1 MLQKRFSWEL
11 FVWSACMLMLGGG
24 IVFSMSNDCGSRQHG
39 DRGQVRSGLKEF
51 TNPLLECEVS
61 ADTIASSKEDFSLDL
76 TAFVTGLKK
85 KLEVSEIAVYFRD
98 LNNGPI
104 IGINQNIP
112 FAPASLLK
120 VPIMMTYLGHAEE
133 NLNFLNQKI
142 VFKTSSSLLPDEQNI
157 LPDQHIEL
165 GHTYTV
171 DELVVRM
178 IKYSDNQ
185 AMALLYEGL
194 PIAEQVELYRRVG
207 IDSEILTDPSSKIS
221 VKQYSIFFRV
231 LFNASYLSRTNSE
244 RALRLLSETYFNY
257 GLRAGVPS
265 AIPIAHK
272 FGERKFGDE
281 LQQLHD
287 CGIIYY
293 PNHPYLLCVMT
304 RGSET
309 ALLQKTIAEISKFV
323 YEKINNQYGI

>member
-1 MLQKRFSWEL
+1 ML
-11 FVWSACMLMLGGG
+11 VLGAG
-24 IVFSMSNDCGSRQHG
+24 IVFSVSNDRGSQYDS
-39 DRGQVRSGLKEF
+39 DRGQVRSGQKEF
-51 TNPLLECEVS
+51 TNPLLECEVA
-61 ADTIASSKEDFSLDL
+61 ADAISSSKEDFSSDL
-76 TAFVTGLKK
+76 AVFTNALKER
-85 KLEVSEIAVYFRD
+85 LGVSEISIYFRD

-104 IGINQNIP
+104 IGIGQNIP

-120 VPIMMTYLGHAEE
+120 VPIMMTYLSHAEE
-133 NLNFLNQKI
+133 NPGFLDQKI
-142 VFKTSSSLLPDEQNI
+142 EFKVNSPLLPDEQDI
-157 LPDQHIEL
+157 VPEQSLKL
-165 GHTYTV
+165 GHAYTANELLTY
-171 DELVVRM
+171 M

-194 PIAEQVELYRRVG
+194 PIAEQIELYRRVG
-207 IDSEILTDPSSKIS
+207 IDSQVLTDPSSTLS

-244 RALRLLSETYFNY
+244 RALKLLSDTNFND

-265 AIPIAHK
+265 TIPIAHK
-272 FGERKFGDE
+272 FGERQFRDQ

-287 CGIIYY
+287 CGVVYY

-309 ALLQKTIAEISKFV
+309 TLLKKTIAEISKFV
-323 YEKINNQYGI
+323 YVKINNQYEM